1 MQTFLGLQRSIGTF
15 TLCYFKRFL
24 KNTIFAGWHIHL
36 WQYSNKRYNNK
47 SSIYFDFCRC
57 THTELILLSHLSFM
71 SEHIKSLTALKIY
84 CKGKFLPAI
93 HTNKQKH
100 MQERVILG
108 RLCVSCQLCV
118 CVFLSALHVSRRK
131 EGLQCVGPMNQLLTA
146 YQRMTQRKH
155 RRKHQGKIRRLFGN
169 TQISSF
175 VIK

>member
-1 MQTFLGLQRSIGTF
+1 MPSLQDDIYIYDSIRTKDITSHQF
-15 TLCYFKRFL
+15 TLTSADVL
-24 KNTIFAGWHIHL
+24 TL
-36 WQYSNKRYNNK
+36 S
-47 SSIYFDFCRC
+47 CRC
-57 THTELILLSHLSFM
+57 TELILLSHLSFR

-118 CVFLSALHVSRRK
+118 CVFLSVLHVSRRK

-169 TQISSF
+169 FKFRYQVNSSYWLF
-175 VIK
+175 YMQKH